1 MLRLILGIL
10 VRRLAVLVPMLLIV
24 SVMVFVILR
33 LLPADPLALVIPP
46 NATPAD
52 VAELR
57 AYHGLDG
64 GIVEQYVVWL
74 ERAVQGDLGHGIGLR
89 DTVMNLIGETLPA
102 TIELALFAL
111 VLSLIIGF
119 GGGLV
124 MFRLRG
130 TRREAAADLT
140 SIAMLS
146 IPDFLWALF
155 LILAFGVGWAVL
167 PFSGRV
173 APGFALPDITGF
185 VFIDAIITAQGDL
198 FLSALEH
205 ILLPGLALAL
215 AFSPLIMRV
224 LRSSLMDV
232 INEDY
237 IQLARLR
244 GVGEGRILLRHAL
257 KNAVLPTLTL
267 VGVQFGFLFGGT
279 LLVEIIFA
287 YPGIGNLMVKAIRNT
302 DFPVIQGVAL
312 TYCIAVLVTNLVV
325 DVSYVILNPKLR
337 AA

>member
-1 MLRLILGIL
+1 MLRLVLLIL
-10 VRRLAVLVPMLLIV
+10 VRRLAVLVPMLFIV
-24 SVMVFVILR
+24 SIMVFVILR

-46 NATPAD
+46 NATPED
-52 VAELR
+52 VERLR
-57 AYHGLDG
+57 AFHGLDKS
-64 GIVEQYVVWL
+64 IVEQYIVWL
-74 ERAVQGDLGHGIGLR
+74 SRAVQGDLGYGIGIR

-111 VLSLIIGF
+111 VLALIIGF

-124 MFRLRG
+124 MFYLRG
-130 TRREAAADLT
+130 TRRETVADLT

-155 LILAFGVGWAVL
+155 LILTFGVAWAVL

-173 APGFALPDITGF
+173 GTNLVMPDITGF
-185 VFIDAIITAQGDL
+185 VFLDAIITARGDL

-205 ILLPGLALAL
+205 ILLPALSLAL

-237 IQLARLR
+237 IALARLR
-244 GVGEGRILLRHAL
+244 GLGEQRVLVRHAL

-267 VGVQFGFLFGGT
+267 IGVQFGFLFGGT

-312 TYCIAVLVTNLVV
+312 TYCVAVLVTNLIV
-325 DVSYVILNPKLR
+325 DISYVVLNPKLR
-337 AA
+337 KQ

>member
-1 MLRLILGIL
+1 
-10 VRRLAVLVPMLLIV
+10 MLLIV
-24 SVMVFVILR
+24 SIMVFVILR

-46 NATPAD
+46 NATPED
-52 VAELR
+52 VARLR
-57 AYHGLDG
+57 AFHGLDK
-64 GIVEQYVVWL
+64 GIAEQYIIWL
-74 ERAVQGDLGHGIGLR
+74 SRAVQGDLGYGIGMR

-102 TIELALFAL
+102 TIELAFFAL
-111 VLSLIIGF
+111 VLALIIGF

-124 MFRLRG
+124 MFYLRG
-130 TRREAAADLT
+130 TRREAVADLA

-155 LILAFGVGWAVL
+155 LILTFGVAWSVL

-173 APGFALPDITGF
+173 APDLVMPNITGF
-185 VFIDAIITAQGDL
+185 VFIDAIIAARGDI

-205 ILLPGLALAL
+205 ILLPALALAL

-237 IQLARLR
+237 IALARLR
-244 GVGEGRILLRHAL
+244 GLGEQRVLVRHAL

-267 VGVQFGFLFGGT
+267 IGVQFGFLFGGT

-312 TYCIAVLVTNLVV
+312 TYCVAVLVTNLIV
-325 DVSYVILNPKLR
+325 DISYIVLNPKLR
-337 AA
+337 KQ